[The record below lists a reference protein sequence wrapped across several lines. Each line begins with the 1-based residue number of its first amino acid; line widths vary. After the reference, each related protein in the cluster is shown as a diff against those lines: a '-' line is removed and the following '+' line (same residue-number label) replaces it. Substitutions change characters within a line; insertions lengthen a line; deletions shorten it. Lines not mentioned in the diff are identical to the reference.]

1 LNWLC
6 SLREGARGRR
16 PLAPPSSSLP
26 QPLKGKK
33 NGRQAGAKGP
43 NQPDHSAGREGGPGG
58 GQGQQAPGPPPG
70 LPPARRKNFFERHP
84 KKTLTVL
91 VVLALLVLAFIADKI
106 IGLKVTSPGPS
117 VQRYVRLR
125 ELSPLT
131 FEVITPPPKIFD
143 TEAGSKP
150 RPVYIRVDE
159 QGFLMPSRVHAHPDL
174 VLAFLGGSTTECR
187 VVPEENRFPYLVGR
201 RLEGVLQVKVNS
213 YNAAR
218 SGNNSLHSLNILLH
232 KLMPIHPDIVV
243 MMHNINDLVA
253 LLYEKTYWNN
263 NASRKVLVELR
274 PTLTGQV
281 RGFFQVLR
289 EYTIPNLYRAMVELA
304 QRIRGKDEDQDEFR
318 HIRGRKVEID
328 RPYLLQEFRS
338 NLQMFVDM
346 CRDRQITPVLM
357 TQPNRLSGN
366 LDPKTWKE
374 VKVLEAQGISFAEFE
389 ELHGLFN
396 QAIRDVGAKNKV
408 LVVDLAREIPSEDKY
423 VYDPVH
429 LTERAS
435 KLAAQ
440 VISEKIEPLALARLQ
455 ILRGGPGDHRP
466 PALPS
471 NSPPNP
477 P

>member
-1 LNWLC
+1 MATKPDQA
-6 SLREGARGRR
+6 EG
-16 PLAPPSSSLP
+16 
-26 QPLKGKK
+26 K
-33 NGRQAGAKGP
+33 N
-43 NQPDHSAGREGGPGG
+43 
-58 GQGQQAPGPPPG
+58 
-70 LPPARRKNFFERHP
+70 LFERHP
-84 KKTLTVL
+84 KKTLVAV
-91 VVLALLVLAFIADKI
+91 VVLAILVLAFVADKI
-106 IGLKVTSPGPS
+106 IGLKVASHEPP

-125 ELSPLT
+125 ELSPRT

-143 TEAGSKP
+143 ADAGSKP
-150 RPVYIRVDE
+150 RPVHIRVDN

-174 VLAFLGGSTTECR
+174 ILAFLGGSTTECR

-201 RLEGVLQVKVNS
+201 LLEKDLKVKVNS

-232 KLMPIHPDIVV
+232 KLMPLKPDIVV

-263 NASRKVLVELR
+263 NASRRVMVVVK
-274 PTLTGQV
+274 PTLEGQV

-289 EYTIPNLYRAMVELA
+289 EKTIPHLYRAIVEFS
-304 QRIRGKDEDQDEFR
+304 QRVQGKDEDRDEFR
-318 HIRGRKVEID
+318 RVRGRKVTID
-328 RPYLLQEFRS
+328 RPYLLREFRS
-338 NLQMFVDM
+338 NLQMFIDM

-374 VKVLEAQGISFAEFE
+374 VKVMEAMGIKFAEFE

-396 QAIRDVGAKNKV
+396 QAIRNMGAANKV
-408 LVVDLAREIPSEDKY
+408 LVIDLAWEIPSEPKY

-429 LTERAS
+429 LTEKAS

-440 VISEKIEPLALARLQ
+440 IISRDLEPIARKRLQ
-455 ILRGGPGDHRP
+455 EKGKEQS
-466 PALPS
+466 AVS
-471 NSPPNP
+471 N
-477 P
+477 

>member
-1 LNWLC
+1 VK
-6 SLREGARGRR
+6 SV
-16 PLAPPSSSLP
+16 
-26 QPLKGKK
+26 
-33 NGRQAGAKGP
+33 
-43 NQPDHSAGREGGPGG
+43 
-58 GQGQQAPGPPPG
+58 
-70 LPPARRKNFFERHP
+70 FERHP
-84 KKTLTVL
+84 KKTLAVL
-91 VVLALLVLAFIADKI
+91 VVLAILVLAFVVDKI
-106 IGLKVTSPGPS
+106 IGLKVAAQEPS
-117 VQRYVRLR
+117 IQRYVRLR
-125 ELSPLT
+125 ELSPRT
-131 FEVITPPPKIFD
+131 FEVITPPPKVFD

-150 RPVYIRVDE
+150 RPVYIRVDD
-159 QGFLMPSRVHAHPDL
+159 QGFLRPSRVHAHPDL

-187 VVPEENRFPYLVGR
+187 VVPEENRFPYLAGR
-201 RLEGVLQVKVNS
+201 RLEEALKVKVNS

-232 KLMPIHPDIVV
+232 KLMPLKPDIVV

-263 NASRKVLVELR
+263 NASRRVLVEVR

-289 EYTIPNLYRAMVELA
+289 EYTIPHLYQALVELS
-304 QRIRGKDEDQDEFR
+304 QRVRGQEEDHDEFR

-328 RPYLLQEFRS
+328 RTYLLQEFRS

-374 VKVLEAQGISFAEFE
+374 VKVLEAQGISFAEFQ

-396 QAIRDVGAKNKV
+396 QAIREVGAANKV
-408 LVVDLAREIPSEDKY
+408 LVVDLAREIPSEPKF

-440 VISEKIEPLALARLQ
+440 IISIKLAPLAQARLQ
-455 ILRGGPGDHRP
+455 TKGLGRP
-466 PALPS
+466 QE
-471 NSPPNP
+471 
-477 P
+477 

>member
-1 LNWLC
+1 LWNIRCIRLSEVLNHLC
-6 SLREGARGRR
+6 SSREGARGRG
-16 PLAPPSSSLP
+16 PLPPPLRSLP
-26 QPLKGKK
+26 QPLD
-33 NGRQAGAKGP
+33 AFWLESPADGP
-43 NQPDHSAGREGGPGG
+43 TSQPPSAGWEGGPGG
-58 GQGQQAPGPPPG
+58 GQGPQVPGRPPG
-70 LPPARRKNFFERHP
+70 ERPTQGKNFFERHP
-84 KKTLTVL
+84 KKTLAVL
-91 VVLALLVLAFIADKI
+91 VVLAILVLAFLADNI
-106 IGLKVTSPGPS
+106 IGVKVGYQGPAT
-117 VQRYVRLR
+117 QRYVRLR

-131 FEVITPPPKIFD
+131 FEVITPPPKVFD
-143 TEAGSKP
+143 TEAGSQP

-201 RLEGVLQVKVNS
+201 RLEETLKVKVNS

-232 KLMPIHPDIVV
+232 KLMPLKPDIVV

-253 LLYEKTYWNN
+253 LLYEKTYWND
-263 NASRKVLVELR
+263 NASRRVIVEVH

-289 EYTIPNLYRAMVELA
+289 EYTIPHLYRAVVDLS
-304 QRIRGKDEDQDEFR
+304 QRLRGKDEDHDEFG
-318 HIRGRKVEID
+318 HLRGRKVTIN

-338 NLQMFVDM
+338 NVQMFVDM

-374 VKVLEAQGISFAEFE
+374 VKVMEAMGISFAEFE

-396 QAIRDVGAKNKV
+396 QAIRGVGAANKV
-408 LVVDLAREIPSEDKY
+408 LVVDLAREIPSEPKY

-440 VISEKIEPLALARLQ
+440 IISQKLEPLARERLQ
-455 ILRGGPGDHRP
+455 AKD
-466 PALPS
+466 S
-471 NSPPNP
+471 K
-477 P
+477 